1 MMNIAHGS
9 FVYIYFK
16 CSTMV
21 YKGVFQTFWLLFEQV
36 WFCRVWSSTK
46 YVYCVWSFFY
56 WLFIIFTLK
65 LEFSQFD
72 IKMVY
77 MPTTRLFL
85 RTFGIY
91 PNKKLSKHGLADTL
105 YIFIL
110 SLPLWFVLL
119 TSYAYFAANL
129 QTADIAVITDS
140 MYTSFIFTMMCGNF
154 ILLAM
159 RKFEIRKV
167 IDDIGKL
174 EAERELKISPIS
186 SYKRN

>member
-16 CSTMV
+16 CSTII
-21 YKGVFQTFWLLFEQV
+21 YESVFQTFWLLFGQV

-72 IKMVY
+72 IEMVY

-105 YIFIL
+105 YILIL

-174 EAERELKISPIS
+174 EAERELNISFIS
-186 SYKRN
+186 SY

>member
-1 MMNIAHGS
+1 
-9 FVYIYFK
+9 
-16 CSTMV
+16 
-21 YKGVFQTFWLLFEQV
+21 
-36 WFCRVWSSTK
+36 
-46 YVYCVWSFFY
+46 
-56 WLFIIFTLK
+56 
-65 LEFSQFD
+65 
-72 IKMVY
+72 

-91 PNKKLSKHGLADTL
+91 PNKKLSNHGLADTL

-140 MYTSFIFTMMCGNF
+140 MYTSFIFTMMGGNF

-174 EAERELKISPIS
+174 KAERELKILFIS
-186 SYKRN
+186 SYLRH

>member
-1 MMNIAHGS
+1 MMNTAHGS
-9 FVYIYFK
+9 FVYIYFM

-21 YKGVFQTFWLLFEQV
+21 YKGVFQLFWLLFGQV
-36 WFCRVWSSTK
+36 WFCRVCSLTK
-46 YVYCVWSFFY
+46 YFYCVWSFFH
-56 WLFIIFTLK
+56 WFFFITITLK

-72 IKMVY
+72 TKMVY

-174 EAERELKISPIS
+174 EAERELNISFIS
-186 SYKRN
+186 SY